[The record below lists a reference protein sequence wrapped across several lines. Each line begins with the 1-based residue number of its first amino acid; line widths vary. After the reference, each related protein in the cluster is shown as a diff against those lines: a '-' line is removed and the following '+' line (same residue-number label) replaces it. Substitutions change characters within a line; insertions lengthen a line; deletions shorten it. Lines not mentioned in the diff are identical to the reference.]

1 MITKKDLKG
10 AIASFP
16 LDVVEMMSKRQEEQN
31 GSINIATLQKNPAGA
46 FIWEDTPE
54 GVIFWNAVIK
64 NHDWVTFWQRY
75 PSQPKP
81 KYHKTPTHDV
91 AVAEKVC
98 CDCGR
103 LLPASAFN
111 PNRWQANGLQA
122 YCKECQAKRGK
133 EYRAKR
139 KAAMLVDGAV
149 KKLQSIPVEKPD
161 LGLLAKFDTQ
171 ALIDEVVLRGGV
183 DQFLHDVTNEELVEE
198 LKRRIK

>member
-10 AIASFP
+10 KICNFP
-16 LDVVEMMSKRQEEQN
+16 LDVVEKMLERQKEQT
-31 GSINIATLQKNPAGA
+31 GKEDVTEFQKDEMAG
-46 FIWEDTPE
+46 FRWFSTPE
-54 GVIFWNAVIK
+54 GLNFWDAVI
-64 NHDWVTFWQRY
+64 NEHDWVTFWKRY

-91 AVAEKVC
+91 SVTEKVC

-139 KAAMLVDGAV
+139 KAAMLVDKAV
-149 KKLQSIPVEKPD
+149 EKLQSVLVEKPD
-161 LGLLAKFDTQ
+161 LGFLAKFDTHT
-171 ALIDEVVLRGGV
+171 LIDGVILRDGV
-183 DQFLHDVTNEELVEE
+183 GQFLHDVTNEELVEE
-198 LKRRIK
+198 LKRRMK

>member
-1 MITKKDLKG
+1 ML
-10 AIASFP
+10 
-16 LDVVEMMSKRQEEQN
+16 KRQEEQS
-31 GSINIATLQKNPAGA
+31 GKADVRVFQANPVCGFA
-46 FIWEDTPE
+46 WECSPE
-54 GVIFWNAVIK
+54 GQDFWDAVII

-139 KAAMLVDGAV
+139 KAAMLVDKAV
-149 KKLQSIPVEKPD
+149 EKLQSVPVEKPD

-171 ALIDEVVLRGGV
+171 TLIDEVVLRGGV
-183 DQFLHDVTNEELVEE
+183 GQILEGCTVEE
-198 LKRRIK
+198 MMKEIIRRVK